1 MKMKNKTSQFSPH
14 TCAYA
19 YVTILFLLI
28 VGLALPV
35 CAEEERKDGYYSM
48 VDREGKVICRTAHRL
63 EKGDEYL
70 TADNFLYRVEQVEG
84 DQARVRFVRKVQLT
98 ASPSILSQF
107 GRKIRA
113 LVSWDSDNGTE
124 LETPVQA
131 KERPIAIY
139 HTHTDES
146 YVPTEGRASVESEG
160 GIIEVGEAFAQAL
173 KERGIAVIHD
183 RTSHVPH
190 DSMAY
195 DRSRR
200 TAVELLKKNPI
211 ALLDIHRDAVP
222 KEEYTDEVNNTT
234 VSKIQFVVGRQNPNQ
249 EANDSFARQIKQVVD
264 RKYPGLVKGIFY
276 GKGKYNQDLAPRL
289 ILIEVGTHTNTRQ
302 EAERG
307 AAIFA
312 SAAQEVLA
320 RPVRT
325 EKNVRQGSG
334 RSFLWIIGVAVAG
347 IAIFLVLNGGWNK
360 IRSDVGRMTGGNVE
374 TNSEPGGEDDSPREE

>member
-1 MKMKNKTSQFSPH
+1 
-14 TCAYA
+14 
-19 YVTILFLLI
+19 
-28 VGLALPV
+28 
-35 CAEEERKDGYYSM
+35 
-48 VDREGKVICRTAHRL
+48 
-63 EKGDEYL
+63 
-70 TADNFLYRVEQVEG
+70 
-84 DQARVRFVRKVQLT
+84 
-98 ASPSILSQF
+98 
-107 GRKIRA
+107 
-113 LVSWDSDNGTE
+113 
-124 LETPVQA
+124 
-131 KERPIAIY
+131 
-139 HTHTDES
+139 
-146 YVPTEGRASVESEG
+146 VESEG
-160 GIIEVGEAFAQAL
+160 GIIEVGDAFAQAL
-173 KERGIAVIHD
+173 KERGIPVIHD

-222 KEEYTDEVNNTT
+222 KEEYTEEVNNTT

-249 EANDSFARQIKQVVD
+249 EANDSFARQIKEVVD

-320 RPVRT
+320 RPART
-325 EKNVRQGSG
+325 EKNVRQGFG

-360 IRSDVGRMTGGNVE
+360 IRSDVGRMTGGNAE
-374 TNSEPGGEDDSPREE
+374 TNSEPGGEDDPPREE